1 METTCLLAIAVEL
14 YAGVDT
20 KVRTSEKVISPLA
33 MDGFT
38 LDRCVSGR
46 SLSQVSIIR
55 VLR

>member
-14 YAGVDT
+14 YAGADT
-20 KVRTSEKVISPLA
+20 KVRTSEKVILPLA

-46 SLSQVSIIR
+46 SL
-55 VLR
+55 